1 MGNLAALGMR
11 LIDLPDWIVSEL
23 ESLSADG
30 GQLPTSIHGLS
41 PNSQFLQALD
51 RFRPNVPVHSI
62 IGDRGR
68 GNDSNSSD
76 GVVSYSSSHLDFAE
90 SELVIPTGHGGFADP
105 KAIAEVAR
113 ILKSDLLGNNS
124 VRAADSECSVD
135 VSFKPGN

>member
-11 LIDLPDWIVSEL
+11 LIDLPEWIASEL
-23 ESLSADG
+23 ESLSADA
-30 GQLPTSIHGLS
+30 GQLPTGIVAFRRTRSSFKLLIGSDPMCQSTRLS
-41 PNSQFLQALD
+41 E
-51 RFRPNVPVHSI
+51 
-62 IGDRGR
+62 IGGGTTIQTAPMASCPIRAR
-68 GNDSNSSD
+68 TW
-76 GVVSYSSSHLDFAE
+76 LAE

-124 VRAADSECSVD
+124 ARAADSECSVD